1 MRLVKVSA
9 PQGKG
14 ADLAKIAFSCG
25 ISEVAIHEVQ
35 QHKPGAQPVPRDVV
49 DAQLSTPEAKAFV
62 EALVG
67 APFYNRKD
75 YAIEIREP
83 RSLLKSTSTRDI
95 TRPVSAPIL
104 DIDEELWQF
113 THVTYSFVI
122 RVFIAALLVAYG
134 MVQDNPLFIV
144 GGLIF
149 LPFMPIVLAFAFGM
163 MSRQW
168 RLVARAAIAFVTGT
182 LLISVGA
189 VVVGAAVEPPI
200 LFDKF
205 PPLAAGLCFS
215 FAVGVAAALGTAD
228 DVGHRQLVGLAAA
241 SQLAIVP
248 AWFGLSLVF
257 GFSDDLAEKL
267 SGFGVNVV
275 ALVVGA
281 LTVYA
286 ALSLSGQV
294 PHRTARRKEYEL

>member
-25 ISEVAIHEVQ
+25 ISEVAIHQVL
-35 QHKPGAQPVPRDVV
+35 QHKRDSQPVPRDVV

-62 EALVG
+62 EALVN

-75 YAIEIREP
+75 YAIEVREP

-113 THVTYSFVI
+113 THVTYSFVM
-122 RVFIAALLVAYG
+122 RVLIAALLVAYG
-134 MVQDNPLFIV
+134 MVEDNPLFIV

-168 RLVARAAIAFVTGT
+168 RLVAHAAIAFVTGT

-189 VVVGAAVEPPI
+189 VVVAAVVDPPM

-215 FAVGVAAALGTAD
+215 LAIGVAAALGTAD

-257 GFSDDLAEKL
+257 GFSGDLAEKL

-275 ALVVGA
+275 ALVAAAV
-281 LTVYA
+281 TVYA
-286 ALSLSGQV
+286 GLSGSGQV

>member
-1 MRLVKVSA
+1 
-9 PQGKG
+9 
-14 ADLAKIAFSCG
+14 
-25 ISEVAIHEVQ
+25 
-35 QHKPGAQPVPRDVV
+35 V
-49 DAQLSTPEAKAFV
+49 DAQVSTPEANAFV
-62 EALVG
+62 EALVS
-67 APFYNRKD
+67 ASFYDRTD
-75 YAIEIREP
+75 YAIEVREP
-83 RSLLKSTSTRDI
+83 RSILKSTSTRNI
-95 TRPVSAPIL
+95 TRPVPAPIL

-134 MVQDNPLFIV
+134 MAEDNPLFII

-163 MSRQW
+163 MSGQW
-168 RLVARAAIAFVTGT
+168 RLVAHAAIAFITAT

-189 VVVGAAVEPPI
+189 VVVAAVVDPPI

-248 AWFGLSLVF
+248 AWFGLSLVW
-257 GFSDDLAEKL
+257 GFSGDLAEKL
-267 SGFGVNVV
+267 TGFGVNFV

-281 LTVYA
+281 ITVYG
-286 ALSLSGQV
+286 ALSLGGEV

>member
-14 ADLAKIAFSCG
+14 ADLAKIAFGCG
-25 ISEVAIHEVQ
+25 ISEVAIHQVL
-35 QHKPGAQPVPRDVV
+35 QHKPGAQPAPRDVV
-49 DAQLSTPEAKAFV
+49 DAQVSTPEANAFV
-62 EALVG
+62 EALVS
-67 APFYNRKD
+67 ASFYNRKD
-75 YAIEIREP
+75 YAIEVREP
-83 RSLLKSTSTRDI
+83 RSILKSASTRNI
-95 TRPVSAPIL
+95 TRPVPAPIL

-122 RVFIAALLVAYG
+122 RIFIAALLIAYG
-134 MVQDNPLFIV
+134 MAEDNPLFIV

-149 LPFMPIVLAFAFGM
+149 LPFMPIVLAFAFGTM
-163 MSRQW
+163 TGQW
-168 RLVARAAIAFVTGT
+168 RLVAHAAIAFVTAT
-182 LLISVGA
+182 LLISLGA
-189 VVVGAAVEPPI
+189 VAVAAVVDPPI
-200 LFDKF
+200 MFDKF

-215 FAVGVAAALGTAD
+215 FVIGVAAALGTAD

-248 AWFGLSLVF
+248 AWFGLSLVW
-257 GFSDDLAEKL
+257 GFSGDLAEKL

-281 LTVYA
+281 VTVYG
-286 ALSLSGQV
+286 ALSLGGEV

>member
-14 ADLAKIAFSCG
+14 PDLAKIAFNCG
-25 ISEVAIHEVQ
+25 ISEVAVHQVLR
-35 QHKPGAQPVPRDVV
+35 HKPGSQPVPRDVV
-49 DAQLSTPEAKAFV
+49 DAQVSTPEAKAFV
-62 EALVG
+62 EALVS

-75 YAIEIREP
+75 YAIEVREP
-83 RSLLKSTSTRDI
+83 RSILKSTSTRDI
-95 TRPVSAPIL
+95 TRPVAAPIL

-113 THVTYSFVI
+113 THVTYSFVMRI
-122 RVFIAALLVAYG
+122 FIAALLVAYG
-134 MVQDNPLFIV
+134 MVEDNPLFIV

-149 LPFMPIVLAFAFGM
+149 LPFMPIVLAFSFGL

-168 RLVARAAIAFVTGT
+168 RLVAHAAIAFVTGT
-182 LLISVGA
+182 LLVTAGA
-189 VVVGAAVEPPI
+189 VVVAALVDPPI
-200 LFDKF
+200 MFEKF

-215 FAVGVAAALGTAD
+215 FVIGVAAALGTAD

-257 GFSDDLAEKL
+257 GFSGDVAQKL

-275 ALVVGA
+275 ALVAAAV
-281 LTVYA
+281 TVYG
-286 ALSLSGQV
+286 ALSLGGQV

>member
-14 ADLAKIAFSCG
+14 PELAKIAFSCG
-25 ISEVAIHEVQ
+25 ISEVAVHQVL
-35 QHKPGAQPVPRDVV
+35 QHKSGSQPVPRDVV
-49 DAQLSTPEAKAFV
+49 DAQVSTPEAKAFV
-62 EALVG
+62 EALVS
-67 APFYNRKD
+67 AAFYNRKD
-75 YAIEIREP
+75 YAIEVREP

-104 DIDEELWQF
+104 DVDEELWQF
-113 THVTYSFVI
+113 THVTYSFVA
-122 RVFIAALLVAYG
+122 RVFIAALLIAYG
-134 MVQDNPLFIV
+134 IAEDNALFMV

-149 LPFMPIVLAFAFGM
+149 LPFMPIVLAFSFGL

-168 RLVARAAIAFVTGT
+168 QLVAHAAIAFVTAT
-182 LLISVGA
+182 LLVTAGA
-189 VVVGAAVEPPI
+189 VVVAALVDPPI
-200 LFDKF
+200 MFEKF

-215 FAVGVAAALGTAD
+215 FVIGVAAALGTAD

-257 GFSDDLAEKL
+257 GFSGDVAQKL

-275 ALVVGA
+275 ALVVA
-281 LTVYA
+281 AVTVYG
-286 ALSLSGQV
+286 ALSLGGQV